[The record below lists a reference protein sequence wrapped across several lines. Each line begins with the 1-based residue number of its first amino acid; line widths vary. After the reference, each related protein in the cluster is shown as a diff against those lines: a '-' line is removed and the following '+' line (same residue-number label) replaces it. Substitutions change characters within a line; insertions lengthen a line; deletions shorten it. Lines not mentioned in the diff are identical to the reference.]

1 MLRPLPTR
9 TAGVLLGAVL
19 SACGPTSAPPRPPRE
34 TAPGATS
41 AGPRALAPLDRPVER
56 RDEAPLEEVPAAST
70 GTSDAELDAMD
81 RAELESRC
89 LSGSMAACDRLGH

>member
-9 TAGVLLGAVL
+9 TACVLLGAVL

-56 RDEAPLEEVPAAST
+56 RDEAPLEEIPAAST

>member
-1 MLRPLPTR
+1 
-9 TAGVLLGAVL
+9 V
-19 SACGPTSAPPRPPRE
+19 
-34 TAPGATS
+34 
-41 AGPRALAPLDRPVER
+41 APLDRPVER